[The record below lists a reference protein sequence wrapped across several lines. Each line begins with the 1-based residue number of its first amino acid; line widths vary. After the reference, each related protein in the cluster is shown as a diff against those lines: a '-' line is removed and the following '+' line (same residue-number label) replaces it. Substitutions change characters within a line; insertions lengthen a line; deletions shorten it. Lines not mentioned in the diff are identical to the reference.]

1 MLNIFFSLFLLGML
15 VVFMRQ
21 GNPPRHAPAAAIK
34 QQGSRSAHSAF
45 AWLSFRPKCRCQ
57 RRLQNPAAF
66 LLKRAQP
73 GCRKCGSFLLYAKR
87 GRQQASASL
96 FASYATILFY
106 VLSQKSPLKPFKTSI
121 INSASAN

>member
-15 VVFMRQ
+15 VVLC
-21 GNPPRHAPAAAIK
+21 GKAIRRAMH

-57 RRLQNPAAF
+57 RHLQNPAAF

-73 GCRKCGSFLLYAKR
+73 GCRICGSFFALRKKEADSSLAPRCLPLVLLFCFTFCR
-87 GRQQASASL
+87 RN
-96 FASYATILFY
+96 
-106 VLSQKSPLKPFKTSI
+106 PH
-121 INSASAN
+121 